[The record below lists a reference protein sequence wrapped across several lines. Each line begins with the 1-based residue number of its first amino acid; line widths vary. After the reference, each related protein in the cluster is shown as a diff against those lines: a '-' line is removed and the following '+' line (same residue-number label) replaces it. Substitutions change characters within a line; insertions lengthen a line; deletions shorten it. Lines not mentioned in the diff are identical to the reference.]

1 MAKYR
6 KWEHERSK
14 LRHESARYVIKY
26 IFWGVL
32 GCSFSWTLYKIFEA
46 MAGKKTDANIVLDF
60 LGGPQVTV
68 AFSMLAPLLAIAY
81 GGLQRKLRKD
91 TTEKLSK
98 HIQTLELRVDPAR
111 TSSTL
116 TARGN
121 TREIDKI

>member
-1 MAKYR
+1 
-6 KWEHERSK
+6 
-14 LRHESARYVIKY
+14 
-26 IFWGVL
+26 
-32 GCSFSWTLYKIFEA
+32 

-60 LGGPQVTV
+60 LGGLHVTV
-68 AFSMLAPLLAIAY
+68 ALGVPAVLLAIVY